1 MKKVRCR
8 IPIFWGIHANP
19 GELWGRIFG
28 LLPIVLLL
36 VAYFHFSCERHQT
49 NPDDKLMPS
58 ISQMYNE
65 TINYVTV
72 PDKRSGKI
80 LFVEDT
86 KASLT
91 RLGLGVSISAI
102 FGYVFG
108 ILMGLYPGF
117 RSLFNQLFTS
127 LSNVNPLAMLV
138 IILVAL
144 GIGELSKIFLI
155 VFGVGIA
162 LARSIDQTVEKIPQE
177 MIVKQE
183 TLGASQ
189 LGIIYRVIM
198 PQILPRLIDLV
209 RMSLGTAWMF
219 VIAAEAIASTSG
231 LGYRIYLQQRYMNMS
246 LIIPIV
252 IFITTVSFSSDW
264 ILQRVLKMRRFKWY
278 SPSN

>member
-1 MKKVRCR
+1 MNKVKGSL
-8 IPIFWGIHANP
+8 PIFWGIHASP
-19 GELWGRIFG
+19 GKFWGRVLGFI
-28 LLPIVLLL
+28 PIVLLL
-36 VAYFHFSCERHQT
+36 LVYFNFSHKRHQD

-58 ISQMYNE
+58 ISQMYRE
-65 TINYVTV
+65 TVNYVTV

-91 RLGLGVSISAI
+91 RLGWGVSISAI

-108 ILMGLYPGF
+108 IIMGLYPGF
-117 RSLFNQLFTS
+117 RSLLNQLFTA

-144 GIGELSKIFLI
+144 GIGEESKIFLI
-155 VFGVGIA
+155 VFGIGIP
-162 LARSIDQTVEKIPQE
+162 LARSIEQAVEKIPQE

-189 LGIIYRVIM
+189 LGIIYRVII
-198 PQILPRLIDLV
+198 PQMLPRLIDLV
-209 RMSLGTAWMF
+209 RMSLGSAWIF
-219 VIAAEAIASTSG
+219 VIAAEAIASTEG
-231 LGYRIYLQQRYMNMS
+231 LGYRVYLQQRYMNMS

-252 IFITTVSFSSDW
+252 IFITTIAFVNDW
-264 ILQRVLKMRRFKWY
+264 ILQQVLKMRRFKWY